1 MQDGVNVRRYFVW
14 SSFDKFEWKYGYTK
28 RFGFVHLDYEI
39 QKRTIKDNGEW
50 NADIIRSNQV
60 T

>member
-1 MQDGVNVRRYFVW
+1 VNVRRYFVW
-14 SSFDKFEWKYGYTK
+14 SSLDKFEWKYGYTK